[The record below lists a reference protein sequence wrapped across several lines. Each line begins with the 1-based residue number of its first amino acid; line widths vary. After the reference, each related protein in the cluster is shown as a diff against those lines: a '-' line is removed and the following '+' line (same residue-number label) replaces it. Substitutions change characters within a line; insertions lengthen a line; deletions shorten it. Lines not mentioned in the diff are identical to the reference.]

1 MATNPRILI
10 VDDEPLVRD
19 FLSLTFESA
28 GYAVNTA
35 GSGRDAMELCSA
47 EPFDVVLS
55 DVTMPEMNGHQLTQ
69 WISTHYPGV
78 RTALMSGYDGTRERR
93 AASDDAGRFI
103 AKPFR
108 PAEVISFVDRVLGN

>member
-1 MATNPRILI
+1 MTTIPRILI
-10 VDDEPLVRD
+10 VDDEPMVRD
-19 FLSLTFESA
+19 LLSETFESA

-35 GSGRDAMELCSA
+35 GNGRDAMALCST

-93 AASDDAGRFI
+93 SAPADCRFI